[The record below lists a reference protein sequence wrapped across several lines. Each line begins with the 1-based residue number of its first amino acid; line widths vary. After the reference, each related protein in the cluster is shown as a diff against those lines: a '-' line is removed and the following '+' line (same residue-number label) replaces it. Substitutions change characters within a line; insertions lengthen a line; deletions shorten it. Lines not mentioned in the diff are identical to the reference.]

1 MQTSESPLNLLIDQL
16 ADLRREYRRRNSVW
30 ELKSVPLGD
39 EESFAADGW
48 IVHRRLKRVAKLQ
61 KERPLL
67 ERLENKWW
75 ILLYKMGYPEM
86 NSGHDFRVI
95 IKSRAGEGTNYSIN
109 VFARDNETVI
119 VSKCYA
125 CEKLRTKNLQKE
137 VDEFAEQKGALST
150 AIKKFY
156 GKEFKPKIIWFI
168 VTENIIWPDTV
179 QQSAK
184 KQNIRIVTENDL
196 PYYTQL
202 AEHLGNAA
210 RFQFLAEFL
219 KDQDIPGL
227 ENIKVPATR
236 GRLGGKTFYSF
247 VTTPRHLLKIGFVN
261 HRTLDDPDGH
271 PTYQR
276 LIQKTRLKAIG
287 QFIVDGGYFPN
298 NLLINFTKDPRFDV
312 FQKDVFSDVHYG
324 QLILP
329 SKYKSAWIID
339 GQHRLYGYAN
349 LPERYLDD
357 KLIVVA
363 FSNLKKEEEAE
374 LFVKINHE
382 QRSVPKNLLD
392 DLEGQLKWGSE
403 NPAERVGALAARLI
417 HQLNKDLSSPFRGRF
432 TAEGLPST
440 DRVCLTIP
448 QVKSGIR
455 RSKLVGSAA
464 TKTEYEKGGLCGAS
478 DNSTLMRALKVFNG
492 FFSSIQNADVARW
505 DSGRIGRVCTNE
517 GIQAFTL
524 LLGEIVRHLIEKKGM
539 NVYEKTEQ
547 ALLEEINVIAEPVLA
562 FLTKGGSDVDKE
574 FTVPFGSG
582 GPKVYFFR
590 LVRLVRAKFYDFG
603 PPDFSDWETA
613 QREDLKNTADAQV
626 KEISEMA
633 SRHIFLV
640 LKKMYGEQQDEYW
653 EMGVKS
659 RDIKTKAYARSQDYS
674 VGDRG
679 PLETYLDFIELK
691 KIIEKEHWKIF
702 KAEFDIPKPG
712 VKGTAKNVDWMDR
725 INELRRISAHPSDNR
740 NYKADDFDF
749 IDYTY
754 HLLKSRIE
762 NYNYDAVAQTRETE
776 RE

>member
-1 MQTSESPLNLLIDQL
+1 MQASESPLYPLIDQP
-16 ADLRREYRRRNSVW
+16 ADLRREYRKRNSVW
-30 ELKSVPLGD
+30 ELKSVPVED
-39 EESFAADGW
+39 EESAIAEGW
-48 IVHRRLKRVAKLQ
+48 TVHRTLKRVTKLQ

-75 ILLYKMGYPEM
+75 ILLHKMGYPEM
-86 NSGHDFRVI
+86 SSGHDFRI
-95 IKSRAGEGTNYSIN
+95 IVKPRSGDATDYPIG
-109 VFARDNETVI
+109 VFARDEETII
-119 VSKCYA
+119 VSKCFV
-125 CEKLRTKNLQKE
+125 CEKLRTKNLQRE
-137 VDEFAEQKGALST
+137 LDEFAEQKGTLST
-150 AIKKFY
+150 TIKKFY
-156 GKEFKPKIIWFI
+156 GKEFKPKIVWFI
-168 VTENIIWPDTV
+168 VTENVIWPETV
-179 QQSAK
+179 LQAAR
-184 KQNIRIVTENDL
+184 KQNIRVITENEL

-202 AEHLGNAA
+202 VEHLGRAA

-227 ENIKVPATR
+227 ENVKVPATR

-287 QFIVDGGYFPN
+287 QFIADGGYFPN
-298 NLLINFTKDPRFDV
+298 NLLINFTKEPRFDAIE
-312 FQKDVFSDVHYG
+312 KDVFADVHYG
-324 QLILP
+324 QLFLP

-357 KLIVVA
+357 KLIIVA
-363 FSNLKKEEEAE
+363 FSNLKKNEEAE

-392 DLEGQLKWGSE
+392 DLEGQLKWGSD

-455 RSKLVGSAA
+455 RSKLVGSAV
-464 TKTEYEKGGLCGAS
+464 TKAEYERGGLCGTS
-478 DNSTLMRALKVFNG
+478 DNSTLIRALKIFNG
-492 FFSSIQNADVARW
+492 FFSAIQNADLARW
-505 DSGRIGRVCTNE
+505 DKGREGRVCTNE

-524 LLGEIVRHLIEKKGM
+524 LLGEIVRYLMEKRGID
-539 NVYEKTEQ
+539 VYGKSEQ
-547 ALLEEINVIAEPVLA
+547 ALLEEINIIAEPVLA
-562 FLTKGGSDVDKE
+562 FVTAGGSDVDKE

-582 GPKVYFFR
+582 GPKAYFFR
-590 LVRLVRAKFYDFG
+590 LVRLVRQKFSDFG
-603 PPDFSDWETA
+603 PQDFSVWETE
-613 QREDLKNTADAQV
+613 QREDLKNTADAQI
-626 KEISEMA
+626 KEICAMA

-640 LKKMYGEQQDEYW
+640 FRKMYGENSQEYW
-653 EMGVKS
+653 EIGVKS
-659 RDIKTKAYARSQDYS
+659 SEIKTKAYGKSQQYA
-674 VGDRG
+674 VTERG

-702 KAEFDIPKPG
+702 RSEFDIPDPG
-712 VKGTAKNVDWMDR
+712 VKGGAKNINWMDR

-740 NYKADDFDF
+740 NYKADDFVF
-749 IDYTY
+749 IDRIF
-754 HLLKSRIE
+754 HQLKNRIAE
-762 NYNYDAVAQTRETE
+762 YNYDAVAQAGDGDRE
-776 RE
+776 

>member
-1 MQTSESPLNLLIDQL
+1 MTSESPLNPLIDQESE
-16 ADLRREYRRRNSVW
+16 LRREYRRRNSVW
-30 ELKSVPLGD
+30 DVQSVPIA
-39 EESFAADGW
+39 EEASMSASGW
-48 IVHRRLKRVAKLQ
+48 TVHRRLKHVVKLQ
-61 KERPLL
+61 KGRSLI

-86 NSGHDFRVI
+86 SSGHDFRVI
-95 IKSRAGEGTNYSIN
+95 SKPRVGIATDYPVS

-119 VSKCYA
+119 VSKCYVSD
-125 CEKLRTKNLQKE
+125 KLRTKSLQTE
-137 VDEFAEQKGALST
+137 VEKFSAEKGSLSI

-168 VTENIIWPDTV
+168 VTENVIWPEATL
-179 QQSAK
+179 QAAQ
-184 KQNIRIVTENDL
+184 KQHIRIVTENDL

-202 AEHLGNAA
+202 AEHLGHAA

-287 QFIVDGGYFPN
+287 KFIAEGGFFPN
-298 NLLINFTKDPRFDV
+298 NLLVNFSKAPRFDV
-312 FQKDVFSDVHYG
+312 FEKDIFSDVHYG
-324 QLILP
+324 QLFLP

-363 FSNLKKEEEAE
+363 FCNLKKNEEAE

-403 NPAERVGALAARLI
+403 NPTERIGALSARLI
-417 HQLNKDLSSPFRGRF
+417 HLLNKDLSSPFRGRF

-448 QVKSGIR
+448 QVKLGIR
-455 RSKLVGSAA
+455 RSKLLGHAI
-464 TKTEYEKGGLCGAS
+464 TRTEYEKGGLCGNS
-478 DNSTLMRALKVFNG
+478 DNVTLMRAAKIFNG
-492 FFSSIQNADVARW
+492 FFSGIQNSDLARW
-505 DSGRIGRVCTNE
+505 DKGREGRICTNE

-524 LLGEIVRHLIEKKGM
+524 LLGEIVRYLIEKYKI
-539 NVYEKTEQ
+539 NVFENSEQ
-547 ALLEEINVIAEPVLA
+547 SLVEEINGIAEPVLL
-562 FLTKGGSDVDKE
+562 FVKNGGSDVDKE

-582 GPKVYFFR
+582 GPKTYFFR
-590 LVRLVRAKFYDFG
+590 LVRLIRTKFPDFG
-603 PPDFSDWETA
+603 PHDFSDWETS
-613 QREDLKNTADAQV
+613 QRQDLKSTANTQV
-626 KEISEMA
+626 MEICAMV

-640 LKKMYGEQQDEYW
+640 LKKLYGDEVNGYW
-653 EMGVKS
+653 ETGVKS
-659 RDIKTKAYARSQDYS
+659 KEIKTKAYGKSQEYDIE
-674 VGDRG
+674 DRG
-679 PLETYLDFIELK
+679 ALEIYLDFIELK
-691 KIIEKEHWKIF
+691 KIVEKDHWRIF
-702 KAEFDIPKPG
+702 KSEFDIPKPG
-712 VKGTAKNVDWMDR
+712 VKGNAKNLDWMDR

-740 NYKADDFDF
+740 NYKTEDFDF
-749 IDYTY
+749 IDRIFGI
-754 HLLKSRIE
+754 LQDRIE
-762 NYNYDAVAQTRETE
+762 IYDYDVLVRIGNVDNQ
-776 RE
+776 

>member
-1 MQTSESPLNLLIDQL
+1 MQTSESPLNPLIDQL
-16 ADLRREYRRRNSVW
+16 VELRREYRRSNSIW
-30 ELKSVPLGD
+30 DLKSVPL
-39 EESFAADGW
+39 EEVESFVADGW

-61 KERPLL
+61 KERLLL

-86 NSGHDFRVI
+86 NSGHEFRI
-95 IKSRAGEGTNYSIN
+95 ITKPRAGDGADYSVN
-109 VFARDNETVI
+109 VFARDDETVI
-119 VSKCYA
+119 VSKCYT
-125 CEKLRTKNLQKE
+125 CEKLRTRNLQKE
-137 VDEFAEQKGALST
+137 VDEFAARKGALSN

-156 GKEFKPKIIWFI
+156 GKEFKPKIIWFV
-168 VTENIIWPDTV
+168 VTENIIWPDAV
-179 QQSAK
+179 QQDAK
-184 KQNIRIVTENDL
+184 RQNIRIVTENDL

-236 GRLGGKTFYSF
+236 GRLGGKIFYSF

-276 LIQKTRLKAIG
+276 LIQKNRLKAIG
-287 QFIVDGGYFPN
+287 QFITDGGYFPN
-298 NLLINFTKDPRFDV
+298 NLLINFTKEPRFDV
-312 FQKDVFSDVHYG
+312 FEKDVFSDAHYG
-324 QLILP
+324 QLVLP

-403 NPAERVGALAARLI
+403 NPSERVGALAARLI

-464 TKTEYEKGGLCGAS
+464 SRTVYEKGGLCGAS
-478 DNSTLMRALKVFNG
+478 DNSTLMRAVKIFNG
-492 FFSSIQNADVARW
+492 FFSGVQNVDVSRW
-505 DSGRIGRVCTNE
+505 DRGREGRVCTNE

-524 LLGEIVRHLIEKKGM
+524 LLGEIVRYLIAKKGI

-547 ALLEEINVIAEPVLA
+547 ILLEEINVIAEPVLL
-562 FLTKGGSDVDKE
+562 FISKGGSEVDKE

-582 GPKVYFFR
+582 GPKAYYFR
-590 LVRLVRAKFYDFG
+590 LVRLVRAKFHDFG
-603 PPDFSDWETA
+603 PEDFSDWETA
-613 QREDLKNTADAQV
+613 QREDLKNTADMQV
-626 KEISEMA
+626 KEICAMA

-640 LKKMYGEQQDEYW
+640 LKKMYGEKVEQYW
-653 EMGVKS
+653 ETGVKS
-659 RDIKTKAYARSQDYS
+659 RDIKTKAYGKSQEYDI
-674 VGDRG
+674 GERG

-691 KIIEKEHWKIF
+691 KIIEKEHWKVF
-702 KAEFDIPKPG
+702 KSEFDIPMAG
-712 VKGTAKNVDWMDR
+712 DKGKAKNIDWMDR

-749 IDYTY
+749 IDRIY
-754 HLLKSRIE
+754 HLLSGRIKD
-762 NYNYDAVAQTRETE
+762 YNYDAVAHTRDGA
-776 RE
+776 